1 MALSEPQ
8 LAHKRLSELRTPAK
22 PIILF
27 KRFLKTRVD
36 TDGDLLWSY
45 SAQEGR
51 LIFGRSS
58 LHIYRVQAGV
68 RLRASRR
75 GVEIKISP
83 ALLELESR
91 ASDTLALSQKFEV
104 VATDSSALT
113 RKIRLSNLGKEAVK
127 VIVISLH
134 DPTSINFRGSSDPPG
149 GVGVNAFNR
158 GDHVVIDDLG
168 DVAGARVIGCS
179 PAPRV
184 IYMTKDKTRALELL
198 ERGELSESTAGIS
211 GPIMVLT
218 QHELE
223 IVPRSSAEL
232 TFVSVHNSSGLD
244 GALSTFTSII
254 SHEGGVVAK
263 TQRQQQRPVPA
274 IIASSSQDLNFASAW
289 ALSRVSSIE
298 GDSSLLDR
306 LETIRSLSLVDP
318 ELCQKILRETIAS
331 QRKNGALPHSL
342 DESTD
347 GVLETSLF
355 LMNASL
361 SFRVLAEKKEIR
373 AFYRSLRRAAKYL
386 RDLSRTG
393 LVHCNPALP
402 QGWRRELRAGYPTG
416 ILAEVNL
423 GIAGALRA
431 FGALA
436 AFVGKGSDA
445 ALASDASE
453 NLIAL
458 VREKL
463 LDGGSAGL
471 VQNIDEKGRAHRE
484 ESIDEV
490 VACYRLP
497 LSQSLAAALA
507 RRTLEKD
514 FETGFG
520 PRTLPTTS
528 PLFVNGN
535 YFAGQLGGYW
545 TRAALASAL
554 LSYRAG
560 YAGLGSA
567 QLLKA
572 ARLVHDGVA
581 GIPGEFPYWFDPENR
596 GFHSEESDPVAAARL
611 IESVF
616 YGEMG
621 LSEENRADP
630 PKATQ
635 VKWLFASGFGNGGS
649 RALFLGR
656 EGDEV
661 RIETYSREPR
671 KADGTY
677 GTFERLVT
685 KSHVMAV
692 QFSEPGNLV
701 CLGSSSDQPS
711 SCVLSV
717 PLRDPS
723 LARHLVARLEE
734 FNCES
739 GRWVEGPTVRLQ
751 EKLTINVN
759 LPPYG
764 WKMLRLRPPP
774 TPSSLS

>member
-8 LAHKRLSELRTPAK
+8 FARKRLPELRTPTK

-36 TDGDLLWSY
+36 PDGDLLWSY
-45 SAQEGR
+45 SALEGR

-58 LHIYRVQAGV
+58 LHVYRVQAGV

-75 GVEIKISP
+75 GVEVKISP
-83 ALLELESR
+83 GFLELESR

-113 RKIRLSNLGKEAVK
+113 RKIRLSNLGKETVK
-127 VIVISLH
+127 AIVISLH

-223 IVPRSSAEL
+223 IVPRGSAEV
-232 TFVSVHNSSGLD
+232 TFASVHNSSGLE

-254 SHEGGVVAK
+254 SHRGGVVA
-263 TQRQQQRPVPA
+263 QQSQQSPVPP

-298 GDSSLLDR
+298 GVSSLLDR
-306 LETIRSLSLVDP
+306 LETIRSLSLVNR
-318 ELCQKILRETIAS
+318 ELCQKLLRETIAS

-342 DESTD
+342 NESTD

-373 AFYRSLRRAAKYL
+373 AFYRSLRRASKYL
-386 RDLSRTG
+386 RELSRTG
-393 LVHCNPALP
+393 LVHCSPVLP

-445 ALASDASE
+445 ALAGDASK
-453 NLIAL
+453 NLIGL
-458 VREKL
+458 IREKL
-463 LDGGSAGL
+463 LDGGVAGL
-471 VQNIDEKGRAHRE
+471 VLNVDEKGRLHRE

-490 VACYRLP
+490 VACYRLS
-497 LSQSLAAALA
+497 LSNSLTAALA
-507 RRTLEKD
+507 RRMLEKD

-528 PLFVNGN
+528 LLFVNGN

-560 YAGLGSA
+560 YAELGSA
-567 QLLKA
+567 QLLKVS
-572 ARLVHDGVA
+572 RLVHDGVA

-596 GFHSEESDPVAAARL
+596 GFHSQESDPVAAARL

-621 LSEENRADP
+621 LSEENGLDP
-630 PKATQ
+630 PRATQ
-635 VKWLFASGFGNGGS
+635 VRWLFVSGFGDGGS
-649 RALFLGR
+649 QAFFLGR
-656 EGDEV
+656 EGNEV
-661 RIETYSREPR
+661 RVANSSRDPR
-671 KADGTY
+671 WGNSTH
-677 GTFERLVT
+677 GMFESLVT
-685 KSHVMAV
+685 SKPQVVAV
-692 QFSEPGNLV
+692 QFSEPRNLV
-701 CLGSSSDQPS
+701 CVGSSSDQPS
-711 SCVLSV
+711 SCLLTL

-723 LARHLVARLEE
+723 LSKHMMARLEE
-734 FNCES
+734 FNCGS
-739 GRWVEGPTVRLQ
+739 GRWVEGPSVRLQ
-751 EKLTINVN
+751 ERMTISVK

-764 WKMLRLRPPP
+764 WKMLRLHPPP
-774 TPSSLS
+774 PSSLS